1 MQFNF
6 RKINDL
12 IKKWVKE
19 LNRYFFKEDI
29 RMVNKYMKRCLILFI
44 IREM

>member
-19 LNRYFFKEDI
+19 LNRDFFKEDI
-29 RMVNKYMKRCLILFI
+29 QMVNKYMKRCLILFI

>member
-29 RMVNKYMKRCLILFI
+29 WMVNKYMKRCLILFI